1 LAGANCKKHRS
12 RRTRHGPSRH
22 RRVDNGDYRSSRR
35 ANLHARKLEVCF
47 TLELLAGCIVYL
59 ARNGYSR
66 NLFVIAPGETIY
78 AKLIREF
85 TPGEPAYLFK
95 GIGGMDD
102 MRVVTG
108 DDYLYREPLTNTDDP
123 LTVSPSRGDRTR
135 TATPVLET
143 RPVLSGRLYP
153 HGYAVSDTST

>member
-1 LAGANCKKHRS
+1 
-12 RRTRHGPSRH
+12 
-22 RRVDNGDYRSSRR
+22 V
-35 ANLHARKLEVCF
+35 RK
-47 TLELLAGCIVYL
+47 TKLLAGCIVYL

-135 TATPVLET
+135 TCNPGFGD
-143 RPVLSGRLYP
+143 PSGASV
-153 HGYAVSDTST
+153 GVSTAWLCGF